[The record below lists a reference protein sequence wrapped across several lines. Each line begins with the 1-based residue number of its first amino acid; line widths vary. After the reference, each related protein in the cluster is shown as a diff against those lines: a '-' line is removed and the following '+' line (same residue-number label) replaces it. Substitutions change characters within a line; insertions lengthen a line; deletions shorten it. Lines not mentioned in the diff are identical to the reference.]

1 MNGKKILLITTLVAT
16 LILISLVALFA
27 KFILDIDFGKLGS
40 SEQSETQQIE
50 QQQEEPQQNQ
60 PDDKQE
66 PQQKPLN
73 QTEDGKQEQKEE
85 EDDKKEENEEE
96 KYFETTASLKSASVT
111 VKAEQDIQ
119 LKVEEEQQL
128 AQLWQEV
135 GKLKLK
141 EIHQSVGV
149 QSANWEATLA
159 LQLDD
164 GSAAQLH
171 LYESNLTGSKAT
183 LSVGETT
190 YESTESIAALRTLLE
205 GWVEEEQ
212 NQLEIGAEQFEAAS
226 RVLALDMG
234 SMEVQDIAGAKQQFQ
249 QALGKLKVTETMTGS
264 INPGNPTDGISM
276 VNLSD
281 EEDTLFTMEFYQTGI
296 LAYRSPDNQTFYVCD
311 PQSLNSFY
319 QTVEQLCTQVSSTPA
334 SLAWMDY
341 GALDSM
347 VVTSNAGK
355 PKKEVGLIRDH
366 AQTLFGFL
374 QQLHVSKG
382 SVREEKKMFNK
393 PEYHMDIE
401 FSSGMVMQVDL
412 SKGSLLVDGGD
423 GVILHYTLIGDRNL
437 ELVRAELER
446 LTADS

>member
-16 LILISLVALFA
+16 LVLISLVALFA
-27 KFILDIDFGKLGS
+27 KFILDIDFGELGS
-40 SEQSETQQIE
+40 SEQSDPQQIE
-50 QQQEEPQQNQ
+50 QQEEEPQQNK

-66 PQQKPLN
+66 PQQKPLD

-85 EDDKKEENEEE
+85 EDEKKEEDEEE
-96 KYFETTASLKSASVT
+96 KYFESTASLKSASVT

-119 LKVEEEQQL
+119 LKVEEEPQL
-128 AQLWQEV
+128 VQLWQEV

-171 LYESNLTGSKAT
+171 LYESTLSGSKAT

-205 GWVEEEQ
+205 GWVEQEQ

-249 QALGKLKVTETMTGS
+249 QALGKLQVTETMTGS
-264 INPGNPTDGISM
+264 INPGNPTDGVSM

-355 PKKEVGLIRDH
+355 SKKEVGLIRDH

-374 QQLHVSKG
+374 QQLHVSKNN
-382 SVREEKKMFNK
+382 VREEKKMFNK

-401 FSSGMVMQVDL
+401 FSGGMVMQVDL

-446 LTADS
+446 LTTD

>member
-27 KFILDIDFGKLGS
+27 KFILDIDFGELGS
-40 SEQSETQQIE
+40 SEQSDPQQIE
-50 QQQEEPQQNQ
+50 QQEEEPQQNK

-66 PQQKPLN
+66 PQQKPLD

-85 EDDKKEENEEE
+85 EDEKKEEDEEE
-96 KYFETTASLKSASVT
+96 KYFESTASLKSASVT

-119 LKVEEEQQL
+119 LKVEEEPQL
-128 AQLWQEV
+128 VQLWQEV

-171 LYESNLTGSKAT
+171 LYESTLSGSKAT

-205 GWVEEEQ
+205 GWVEQEQ

-249 QALGKLKVTETMTGS
+249 QALGKLQVTETMTGS
-264 INPGNPTDGISM
+264 INPGNPTDGVSM

-355 PKKEVGLIRDH
+355 SKKEVGLIRDH

-374 QQLHVSKG
+374 QQLHVSKNN
-382 SVREEKKMFNK
+382 VREEKKMFNK

-401 FSSGMVMQVDL
+401 FSGGMVMQVDL

-437 ELVRAELER
+437 ELVRAELEQ
-446 LTADS
+446 LTTD

>member
-27 KFILDIDFGKLGS
+27 KFILDIDFGELGS
-40 SEQSETQQIE
+40 SEQSDPQQIE
-50 QQQEEPQQNQ
+50 QQEEEPQQNK

-66 PQQKPLN
+66 PQQKPLD

-85 EDDKKEENEEE
+85 EDEKKEEDEEE
-96 KYFETTASLKSASVT
+96 KYFESTASLKSASVT

-119 LKVEEEQQL
+119 LKVEEEPQL
-128 AQLWQEV
+128 VQLWQEV

-171 LYESNLTGSKAT
+171 LYESTLSGSKAT

-205 GWVEEEQ
+205 GWVEQEQ

-249 QALGKLKVTETMTGS
+249 QALGKLQVTETMTGS
-264 INPGNPTDGISM
+264 INPGNPTDGVSM

-347 VVTSNAGK
+347 VVTSNADK
-355 PKKEVGLIRDH
+355 SKKEVGLIRDH

-374 QQLHVSKG
+374 QQLHVSKNN
-382 SVREEKKMFNK
+382 VREEKKMFNK

-401 FSSGMVMQVDL
+401 FSGGMVMQVDL

-446 LTADS
+446 LTTD

>member
-16 LILISLVALFA
+16 LVLISLVALFA
-27 KFILDIDFGKLGS
+27 KFILDIDFGELGS
-40 SEQSETQQIE
+40 SEQSDPQQIE
-50 QQQEEPQQNQ
+50 QQEEEPQQNK

-66 PQQKPLN
+66 PQQKPVD

-85 EDDKKEENEEE
+85 EDEKKEEDEEE
-96 KYFETTASLKSASVT
+96 KYFESTASLKSASVT

-119 LKVEEEQQL
+119 LKVEEQQL

-149 QSANWEATLA
+149 QSANWEAILA

-171 LYESNLTGSKAT
+171 LYESTLSGSKAT

-205 GWVEEEQ
+205 GWVEQEQ

-249 QALGKLKVTETMTGS
+249 QALGKLQVTETMTGS
-264 INPGNPTDGISM
+264 INPGNPTDGVSM

-296 LAYRSPDNQTFYVCD
+296 LAYRSPDHQTFYVCD

-355 PKKEVGLIRDH
+355 SKKEVGLIRDH

-374 QQLHVSKG
+374 QQLHVSKD

-401 FSSGMVMQVDL
+401 FSGGMVMQVDL

-446 LTADS
+446 LTTD

>member
-16 LILISLVALFA
+16 LVLISLVALFA
-27 KFILDIDFGKLGS
+27 KFILDIDFGELGS
-40 SEQSETQQIE
+40 SEQSDPQQIE
-50 QQQEEPQQNQ
+50 QQEEEPQQNK

-66 PQQKPLN
+66 PQQKPLD

-85 EDDKKEENEEE
+85 EDEKKEEDEEE
-96 KYFETTASLKSASVT
+96 KYFESTASLKSASVT

-149 QSANWEATLA
+149 QSANWEAILA

-171 LYESNLTGSKAT
+171 LYESTLSGSKAT

-205 GWVEEEQ
+205 GWVEQEQ

-249 QALGKLKVTETMTGS
+249 QALGKLQVTETMTGS
-264 INPGNPTDGISM
+264 INPGNPTDGVSM

-281 EEDTLFTMEFYQTGI
+281 EEDTLFTMEFYQMGI
-296 LAYRSPDNQTFYVCD
+296 LAYRSPDHQTFYVCD

-355 PKKEVGLIRDH
+355 SKKEVGLIRDH

-374 QQLHVSKG
+374 QQLHVSKD

-401 FSSGMVMQVDL
+401 FSGGMVMQVDL

-446 LTADS
+446 ITTD

>member
-27 KFILDIDFGKLGS
+27 KFILDIDFGELGS
-40 SEQSETQQIE
+40 SEQSDPQQIE
-50 QQQEEPQQNQ
+50 QQEEEPQQNK

-66 PQQKPLN
+66 PQQKPLD

-85 EDDKKEENEEE
+85 EDEKKEEDEEE
-96 KYFETTASLKSASVT
+96 KYFESTASLKSASVT

-119 LKVEEEQQL
+119 LKVEEEPQL
-128 AQLWQEV
+128 VQLWQEV

-171 LYESNLTGSKAT
+171 LYESTLSGSKAT

-205 GWVEEEQ
+205 GWVEQEQ

-226 RVLALDMG
+226 RVLTLDMG

-249 QALGKLKVTETMTGS
+249 QALGKLQVTETMTGS
-264 INPGNPTDGISM
+264 INLGNPTDGVSM

-355 PKKEVGLIRDH
+355 SKKEVGLIRDH

-374 QQLHVSKG
+374 QQLHVSKNN
-382 SVREEKKMFNK
+382 VREEKKMFNK

-401 FSSGMVMQVDL
+401 FSGGMVMQVDL

-446 LTADS
+446 LTTD